1 MANQKKRRHARYDRL
16 FGAGVLLIC
25 MILLI
30 SGITKC
36 ARKGKENAETKHH
49 AAEDVVISSEVADA
63 QEQKNYSQVSV
74 PNQKIYSGHMILVNQ
89 AFPCRIDA
97 DAVKNGDSTEVQFVT
112 IKSILDTK
120 NSEVKPYTASDWE
133 VGLDRVAALAMDKWF
148 ETFSQTTGHKDVR
161 MIGGY
166 KPQADDPDF
175 QTGRT
180 LTIGVFPETGTSYV
194 YKPEG
199 DYAWLMEHASEYGFI
214 LRYPENKTSVTQIDY
229 EPEHYRYV
237 GKPHAQYIMQS
248 NICLEEYIALLY
260 GYSYDKEHLQ
270 ITDEEN
276 KIYEVYYYPADTSAE
291 TTLLPVPADKE
302 YHISGNNQNGFIVA
316 FDTGETAVPVSSTDD
331 ESENSEMSEEVAE
344 ESANS

>member
-1 MANQKKRRHARYDRL
+1 MAKQKKRRHARYDRL

-36 ARKGKENAETKHH
+36 ARNGKEKAETKHH

-63 QEQKNYSQVSV
+63 QEQKNYPEVSV
-74 PNQKIYSGHMILVNQ
+74 SNQKVYSGHMILVNQ

-97 DAVKNGDSTEVQFVT
+97 DAVKEGNSTEVQFVT

-214 LRYPENKTSVTQIDY
+214 LRYPEGKDEYFDDDITERRTATF
-229 EPEHYRYV
+229 RYV
-237 GKPHAQYIMQS
+237 GLAPAAYITKQD
-248 NICLEEYIALLY
+248 ICLEEFLQEIRHYSVSNMLTVSADGKSY
-260 GYSYDKEHLQ
+260 GMYF
-270 ITDEEN
+270 
-276 KIYEVYYYPADTSAE
+276 
-291 TTLLPVPADKE
+291 VPADMSSE
-302 YHISGNNQNGFIVA
+302 TTVFSVPSNQTSYDISGNNVDGFIV
-316 FDTGETAVPVSSTDD
+316 TIYQP
-331 ESENSEMSEEVAE
+331 
-344 ESANS
+344 

>member
-97 DAVKNGDSTEVQFVT
+97 DAVKEGNSTEVQFVT

-214 LRYPENKTSVTQIDY
+214 LRYPEGKDEYFDEEITERRTATF
-229 EPEHYRYV
+229 RYV
-237 GKPHAQYIMQS
+237 GLAPAAYITKQD
-248 NICLEEYIALLY
+248 ICLEEFLQEIRH
-260 GYSYDKEHLQ
+260 YSVSNMLT
-270 ITDEEN
+270 I
-276 KIYEVYYYPADTSAE
+276 SAGGKSYSMYF
-291 TTLLPVPADKE
+291 VPADM
-302 YHISGNNQNGFIVA
+302 
-316 FDTGETAVPVSSTDD
+316 
-331 ESENSEMSEEVAE
+331 NSETTVFSVP
-344 ESANS
+344 SAIRLPMIFPEIM

>member
-175 QTGRT
+175 QTR
-180 LTIGVFPETGTSYV
+180 
-194 YKPEG
+194 
-199 DYAWLMEHASEYGFI
+199 
-214 LRYPENKTSVTQIDY
+214 
-229 EPEHYRYV
+229 
-237 GKPHAQYIMQS
+237 
-248 NICLEEYIALLY
+248 
-260 GYSYDKEHLQ
+260 
-270 ITDEEN
+270 
-276 KIYEVYYYPADTSAE
+276 
-291 TTLLPVPADKE
+291 
-302 YHISGNNQNGFIVA
+302 
-316 FDTGETAVPVSSTDD
+316 
-331 ESENSEMSEEVAE
+331 
-344 ESANS
+344 